1 MMRSIMFRRTIL
13 PRLIFG
19 VYRILSASW
28 RLRRHEPPALVERLE
43 SGQPFV
49 VAMWHGDELGL
60 VCFGRFYHLA
70 VMASH
75 SKDGE
80 LLDYVLRKSGF
91 ATTRGSSSRGGSR
104 ALRGLMRLARQGWS
118 PVIAVDGPRG
128 PVHKAKPGV
137 LELARVTGL
146 PVFPCAMACSR
157 HIPLHRSWDLTDL
170 PTPFAKVLIY
180 WGEPIVVDRNGDARS
195 PQMTQQLEDAIN
207 LCRREAREMLPG
219 LD

>member
-1 MMRSIMFRRTIL
+1 MRGIMFRRSIL
-13 PRLIFG
+13 PRL
-19 VYRILSASW
+19 VYGIYRSWSATW
-28 RLRRHEPPALVERLE
+28 RLRRHEPPAMAERLA

-60 VCFGRFYHLA
+60 VCFGHFYRLA

-80 LLDYVLRKSGF
+80 LLNYVLRRFGF
-91 ATTRGSSSRGGSR
+91 ATARGSSSRGGSS

-157 HIPLHRSWDLTDL
+157 HIALHRSWDLTDL
-170 PTPFAKVLIY
+170 PMPFAKVLLY
-180 WGEPIVVDRNGDARS
+180 WGDPIVVEHEGDTRS
-195 PQMTQQLEDAIN
+195 VDMTRQLEDAIN
-207 LCRREAREMLPG
+207 TCRRKAREILPD

>member
-1 MMRSIMFRRTIL
+1 MRGIMFRRIIL
-13 PRLIFG
+13 PRLVYA
-19 VYRILSASW
+19 VYRSLSATW
-28 RLRRHEPPALVERLE
+28 RLRRHEPPEMVARLE
-43 SGQPFV
+43 AGQPFV

-60 VCFGRFYHLA
+60 VCFSRYYHLA
-70 VMASH
+70 TMASW

-80 LLDYVLRKSGF
+80 LMNYVLRKFGF
-91 ATTRGSSSRGGSR
+91 ETARGSSSRGGSG
-104 ALRGLMRLARQGWS
+104 ALRGLMRLARKGWS

-157 HIPLHRSWDLTDL
+157 HVALHRSWDLTDL

-180 WGEPIVVDRNGDARS
+180 WGEPIIVDRDGDARS
-195 PQMTQQLEDAIN
+195 PDMTQRLEDAIN
-207 LCRREAREMLPG
+207 RCRREGRELLPR